1 MYIYINMDVDYPNT
15 FEFYIGSEFKPFPI
29 AKIGNLINL
38 NWNLKK
44 MDNEDIIWFKG
55 IIIHENDRN
64 ENLEKWKLLDKSN
77 KPAVSN
83 FVRNIKYTVWFPSD
97 NTYVPDLALNQ
108 IYFQHNA
115 MQYIKDPQLVANIKM
130 EMLEEIEI
138 EDVDVYNKLFDKSQ
152 IAAAGEIIITK
163 LNNKMSSY
171 TGTTQDILDYQY
183 LMNALGILIR
193 NSITITKDGIQE
205 QEDQFAIEHEAE
217 IKNAALGLILLN
229 PKDPTGYINEEN
241 RDISAIVQTIPQN
254 QSNLPIVTVPPNP
267 QFDDSVSVT
276 VSYNDASKNIVIKK
290 TNTTTII
297 HEEPLTNLLMI
308 LGLTITGASDTQPFI
323 KEQALLRYMDILK
336 DGKVNPSAV
345 EKIVKLFIKYFG
357 NELNAHKH
365 QVATEHGVTTTDV
378 KDLFNVLKQ
387 KITEHNTGFGK
398 IRTETWTKTDGSI
411 KKMTLPKIGVVFQE
425 SGLGPKEF
433 LNMDFYGYNLA
444 TDIIDP
450 AGRVTADKLE
460 NVTIPKP
467 CFFPKSQ
474 PIIFEE
480 SFFSLFGF
488 TNTSLLSQR
497 TGATD
502 YNYTDYSYNLNID
515 GTIITQSI
523 INTNGNPKYFIG
535 NKDKN
540 KIILGQPL
548 TGGSPSKKS
557 QTKKSQTKKSQTKK
571 FITKK
576 SQTKKSQTKKSQTKK
591 SISFKL
597 KNDKT
602 QKIQPSDKENYA
614 LVISKELGDVL
625 QLLFIYIWKLIT
637 KYQDY
642 LFATCD
648 HEVYIMAQSL
658 GVNCV
663 LTNQKDDAKLGYIEY
678 FNTNDDPKL
687 IIIYIYRSI
696 NNILFDNQRFIW
708 DLNDIKDNPAK
719 YNIYHH
725 SDKSKKLIIPAAF
738 YNFVI
743 HDLSRIQELLRQVKK
758 TKMTELISGY
768 QTGLLK
774 INSETINQVLVMF
787 KQTYTF
793 YKFIDKNSSEFRDT
807 THYTPLKALFP
818 NIDYKL
824 PNYSK
829 QLIINL
835 INISVVPNLDV
846 IITNLVNKSVSK
858 KPTTLGIAKKKSQ
871 KKGGA
876 KDINLDQGGNTE
888 LLYIYLYDTIYRK
901 LLQLGL
907 ENLFE
912 QYKFLLLYE
921 FNYLN
926 EVYYSN
932 DDGSRDKL
940 DYLIYYLTCYLAN
953 RDVTQLNIEIKTLK
967 SQLPEFPEDYS
978 DIIKDAIKNMTLKT
992 IISDSPIE
1000 KVKSRPVLSQ
1010 IKENSLSKSRF
1021 KSTRKSSPI
1030 SLTGRKRTLKRKYPL
1045 FRESDLER
1053 TSPLLKSQRYIR

>member
-97 NTYVPDLALNQ
+97 NTYVADLALNQ

-152 IAAAGEIIITK
+152 IAAAGEIIIAE

-171 TGTTQDILDYQY
+171 TGTTPQDILDYQY
-183 LMNALGILIR
+183 LMNALVILIR
-193 NSITITKDGIQE
+193 KSITITKDGIQE

-217 IKNAALGLILLN
+217 IKNAALGLDLQD
-229 PKDPTGYINEEN
+229 PKDPNGYINEEN
-241 RDISAIVQTIPQN
+241 KDISEIVQTIPQN
-254 QSNLPIVTVPPNP
+254 QSNLPIVALAPNP
-267 QFDDSVSVT
+267 QFDDSVT
-276 VSYNDASKNIVIKK
+276 VSYDNNTERIVIKN

-387 KITEHNTGFGK
+387 KITAYNTGFGK

-725 SDKSKKLIIPAAF
+725 SDKSKKLIISKAS
-738 YNFVI
+738 YEILI
-743 HDLSRIQELLRQVKK
+743 HDLNYIQELLRIAKAS
-758 TKMTELISGY
+758 KMTELIAEY
-768 QTGLLK
+768 QTDSTK
-774 INSETINQVLVMF
+774 IDSKTINRVLDMF

-793 YKFIDKNSSEFRDT
+793 YKFIDKDSSVFRDT
-807 THYTPLKALFP
+807 KHYTQLNALIP
-818 NIDYKL
+818 GTIVTNYRL
-824 PNYSK
+824 PNYTGEW
-829 QLIINL
+829 IINL
-835 INISVVPNLDV
+835 INVSVFPA
-846 IITNLVNKSVSK
+846 ITVGGVSTK
-858 KPTTLGIAKKKSQ
+858 KPEKSGISKKKSQ

-967 SQLPEFPEDYS
+967 SQVPEFPEDYS